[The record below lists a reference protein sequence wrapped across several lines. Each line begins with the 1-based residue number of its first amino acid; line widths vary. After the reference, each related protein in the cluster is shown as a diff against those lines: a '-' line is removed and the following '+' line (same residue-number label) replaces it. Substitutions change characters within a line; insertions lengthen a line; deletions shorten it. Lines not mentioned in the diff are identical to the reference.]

1 MINLYV
7 HTSSNHPSKIAK
19 QLTIKINERLWHNS
33 SIETIFSS
41 TKVEYENAL
50 KKSGYKVTLKYT
62 TKTTAKLNKNGQ
74 RKLIWFNPPPP
85 PPFQQK

>member
-7 HTSSNHPSKIAK
+7 HTSFNHPPKIIK

-50 KKSGYKVTLKYT
+50 KKSGYKATLKYT
-62 TKTTAKLNKNGQ
+62 TKTTAKSNKTGREN
-74 RKLIWFNPPPP
+74 
-85 PPFQQK
+85 